1 MFSKLTILDA
11 RGKVAATLNMAMGKG
26 TEDINCYQNAELI
39 FCNIDNI
46 HVMRNSANNFADA
59 LSASAAYTSKY
70 VFSLNFL
77 FLFFYMRS
85 NCRYCYLFI
94 YLFIYLFLFSFI
106 GVCVL
111 WITKILLGCS
121 MRGTAFRTSTHY
133 SGIACCVR

>member
-70 VFSLNFL
+70 VYSLNFL
-77 FLFFYMRS
+77 FLFFYMLRS

-94 YLFIYLFLFSFI
+94 IVFCFYLFIY
-106 GVCVL
+106 C
-111 WITKILLGCS
+111 
-121 MRGTAFRTSTHY
+121 
-133 SGIACCVR
+133 